1 MPGRAFARSGTDIRK
16 KKYEI
21 DMVHGP
27 LLGKL
32 LIFAVPLI
40 LSGILQLLFNAAD
53 IIVVGRFTGSE
64 ALAAVGSTSSLINLL
79 TNLFIGLSIGSNVL
93 FAQLTGAGNEK
104 EAAET
109 LNTSILLSL
118 ISGVILMV
126 IGFLFTKPILVL
138 MGSPEN
144 VIDLS
149 ALYLRIYFIGMP
161 AMLLYNFGSAILR
174 AIGDTKRPLLFLFIS
189 GVVNVFLNLYFV
201 IVFHMGVAGVALAT
215 IISQAIAAFLLVRC
229 LGKMS
234 GACHLEWKNLHL
246 YGNKLRKILSIG
258 VPAGLQ
264 GVIFS
269 LSNVI
274 IQSSVNSFGSVVMAG
289 NAASGNI
296 EGFVYLSMNAFHQT
310 CVSFTSQNYGAG
322 ELKRIPRILLLC
334 ELCVVV
340 TGLVLGIAAYV
351 NGGVLISIY
360 NGDPA
365 VIACGIERLKYICVP
380 YFACGI
386 MDVFVGSIRGMGYSV
401 TPMIVSL
408 LGACVFRIVW
418 IFTVFAHL
426 HTLPSLYI
434 SYPISWVLTLSA
446 HFVCFLIIYR
456 RICRTERKTPQ
467 SGIAV

>member
-1 MPGRAFARSGTDIRK
+1 MADRESAVSGTDIQK
-16 KKYEI
+16 KEYKV
-21 DMVHGP
+21 DMIHGP

-32 LIFAVPLI
+32 LLFALPLI

-53 IIVVGRFTGSE
+53 IIVVGQFTGSE
-64 ALAAVGSTSSLINLL
+64 ALAAVGSTGPLINLL

-93 FAQLTGAGNEK
+93 FAQLIGAGNEK
-104 EAAET
+104 EASET

-118 ISGVILMV
+118 ISGVLLMV
-126 IGFLFTKPILVL
+126 IGLLFTKPILVL

-161 AMLLYNFGSAILR
+161 AMLLYNFGSALLR
-174 AIGDTKRPLLFLFIS
+174 AIGDTKRPLIFLFIS
-189 GVVNVFLNLYFV
+189 GVVNVFLNLFFV

-215 IISQAIAAFLLVRC
+215 IISQAIAAYLLARC
-229 LGKMS
+229 LKKMT
-234 GACHLEWKNLHL
+234 GPCHLEWKNLHL
-246 YGNKLRKILSIG
+246 YGNKLRKILAIG
-258 VPAGLQ
+258 IPAGLQ

-269 LSNVI
+269 LSNVL

-289 NAASGNI
+289 NAASANI

-334 ELCVVV
+334 ELCVVA
-340 TGLVLGIAAYV
+340 TGLLLGIAAYR
-351 NGGVLISIY
+351 NGGSLIAIY
-360 NGDPA
+360 NGDPD
-365 VIACGIERLKYICVP
+365 VIACGIERLRYICVP

-418 IFTVFAHL
+418 IFTVFARI

-434 SYPISWVLTLSA
+434 SYPISWVLTLTA

-456 RICRTERKTPQ
+456 KICRTKRAEEKT
-467 SGIAV
+467 GMIK